1 MGAVYPYSTAG
12 QKVNCFGIILFLIH
26 IKGVPEKVSHFKN
39 ETSKKKLK
47 YGTKKA
53 QLSCF
58 WNA

>member
-39 ETSKKKLK
+39 ETSKKKIEIWNQ
-47 YGTKKA
+47 KA
-53 QLSCF
+53 QFSCF